1 MQFFSLIIYY
11 IDQEEKDK
19 SNEMLSSELKSL
31 SSKLDDLQ
39 KENESLLAEN
49 SDLQTA
55 NEKLKQ
61 DLGTKSKSLQS
72 ALVIIIIKKKII
84 NFFLKRRRNF
94 QKFLLFLRKNLKL

>member
-19 SNEMLSSELKSL
+19 SNEMLSAELKSL
-31 SSKLDDLQ
+31 SSKMDDLQ
-39 KENESLLAEN
+39 RENESLLAEN

-72 ALVIIIIKKKII
+72 ALVSIIKNTSIK
-84 NFFLKRRRNF
+84 FSYRRRNF